1 MPLPSW
7 PAGVPES
14 PVRGSYRMPQPFN
27 QNDITEFEAGN
38 SRDRPR
44 GTVQYRI
51 VEQSIRMTQSEF
63 ETFETFV
70 RDDLAKG
77 SLRFTMNVWNGYA
90 MAAVTVKLSGSD
102 KFTVAPKG
110 RALLVSMRLEVQL

>member
-7 PAGVPES
+7 PASVPES
-14 PVRGSYRMPQPFN
+14 PVRGSYRVPQPFN

-63 ETFETFV
+63 ETFDNFV
-70 RDDLAKG
+70 RNDLAKG

-90 MAAVTVKLSGSD
+90 MASATVKLSGPD

-110 RALLVSMRLEVQL
+110 RVLLVSMRLEVEL